1 MKIVNDFFNKAC
13 SDIDKKYF
21 PDVKYYGD
29 KKETTD
35 IHYAVELFNNGVIGY
50 NELLDKVSLACK
62 VSHEEIHNIISKHV
76 ESFGNLEFKFVNGVF
91 HYKANNFN
99 YHEYKPEE
107 IGHPLG
113 TIYKKGKTS
122 EYGFVANGYDW
133 FCFKIKA
140 IKKTI

>member
-21 PDVKYYGD
+21 PDVKYYRD
-29 KKETTD
+29 RKETAA

-62 VSHEEIHNIISKHV
+62 VTHEEIYTILSKHI
-76 ESFGNLEFKFVNGVF
+76 EFENLEFKFVNGVF
-91 HYKANNFN
+91 HYKIKDFD
-99 YHEYKPEE
+99 YHKYISEE

-140 IKKTI
+140 IKRII